1 MARILKALIILVIS
15 TATLPAQVKFLLDY
29 NAMTA
34 EYTVSM
40 MPERTWYAPK
50 NLTATGQ
57 VTLKATTGQFFV
69 KEVKSYVAG
78 TEWIDGGRVDS
89 PNESPT
95 YDYIFFNLRTLG
107 LVEMPYRAFKKTKLF
122 SFTIEANCARE
133 VMLVSNAEDAFLPPN
148 SRSVNIGNS
157 LGALG
162 ANGEAYIGNVSDL
175 PIFCPYANP
184 PKQETIIAADNN
196 NSPIQ
201 ITQSVIELIDEK
213 LLYPNPT
220 INEVT
225 IQFTWKGQIGQKD
238 ILVYNEAGELV
249 RLFQQNLKQGSNN
262 FTLDVSK
269 LDNGIYDFLLVD
281 KDKEQSLSLG
291 KVIKIQ

>member
-1 MARILKALIILVIS
+1 MARIFNALIILIIS

-29 NAMTA
+29 DANTD

-40 MPERTWYAPK
+40 MPERTWHSPK
-50 NLTATGQ
+50 NKTATGQ

-69 KEVKSYVAG
+69 KDIKSYIAD
-78 TEWIDGGRVDS
+78 TEWVPSGRVDS
-89 PNESPT
+89 PEESPN
-95 YDYIFFNLRTLG
+95 YDYVFFGLRTQG
-107 LVEMPYRAFKKTKLF
+107 LVELPYKAFKLTKLF
-122 SFTIEANCARE
+122 TFTIEANCARE
-133 VMLVSNAEDAFLPPN
+133 VMLVSNKEDAFLPPN

-175 PIFCPYANP
+175 PIFCPYADP
-184 PKQETIIAADNN
+184 PKKAEIIPAGNPTVVTTK
-196 NSPIQ
+196 PI
-201 ITQSVIELIDEK
+201 INLIDKK

-220 INEVT
+220 INEVNV
-225 IQFTWKGQIGQKD
+225 QLTWNGKNGKKD
-238 ILVYNEAGELV
+238 ILAYNEAGELV
-249 RLFQQNLKQGSNN
+249 RRFKQNLASGNNN

-269 LDNGIYDFLLVD
+269 LGNGVYDFLLVD
-281 KDKEQSLSLG
+281 KEQNLSLG

>member
-57 VTLKATTGQFFV
+57 VTLKATTQQFFV
-69 KEVKSYVAG
+69 KDIKSYVEG

-89 PNESPT
+89 PNESPK
-95 YDYIFFNLRTLG
+95 YDYVFFNLRTLG
-107 LVEMPYRAFKKTKLF
+107 LVEMPYRAFKQTKLF

-133 VMLVSNAEDAFLPPN
+133 VMLVSNTEDVFLPPN

-184 PKQETIIAADNN
+184 PKQETIIAAN

-201 ITQSVIELIDEK
+201 ITKSAIELIDEK

-220 INEVT
+220 INEVNV
-225 IQFTWKGQIGQKD
+225 QFTWKGQIGQKD

-249 RLFQQNLKQGSNN
+249 RLFKEDLQQGSNN

-269 LDNGIYDFLLVD
+269 LGNGIYDFLLVD
-281 KDKEQSLSLG
+281 KEENLSLG

>member
-29 NAMTA
+29 NAITA

-69 KEVKSYVAG
+69 KDVRSYIDG
-78 TEWIDGGRVDS
+78 TQWIDGGRVDS
-89 PNESPT
+89 PNENPT
-95 YDYIFFNLRTLG
+95 YDYVFFNLRTLG
-107 LVEMPYRAFKKTKLF
+107 LVEMPYKAFKKTKLF
-122 SFTIEANCARE
+122 TFTIEANCARE
-133 VMLVSNAEDAFLPPN
+133 VMLVNNVEDAFLPPN

-175 PIFCPYANP
+175 PIFCAYADP
-184 PKQETIIAADNN
+184 PKQEIIIAAGDNT
-196 NSPIQ
+196 PVQ
-201 ITQSVIELIDEK
+201 ITKSAMELIDEK

-220 INEVT
+220 INEVNV
-225 IQFTWKGQIGQKD
+225 QFIWKGQTGQKD

-249 RLFQQNLKQGSNN
+249 RLFQQDLQQGSNN

-269 LDNGIYDFLLVD
+269 LGNGIYDFLLVN

>member
-162 ANGEAYIGNVSDL
+162 LNVSDS
-175 PIFCPYANP
+175 FW
-184 PKQETIIAADNN
+184 EVII
-196 NSPIQ
+196 S
-201 ITQSVIELIDEK
+201 
-213 LLYPNPT
+213 Y
-220 INEVT
+220 
-225 IQFTWKGQIGQKD
+225 
-238 ILVYNEAGELV
+238 Y
-249 RLFQQNLKQGSNN
+249 
-262 FTLDVSK
+262 
-269 LDNGIYDFLLVD
+269 
-281 KDKEQSLSLG
+281 
-291 KVIKIQ
+291 

>member
-29 NAMTA
+29 NAMTD

-40 MPERTWYAPK
+40 MPERTWYPPD

-69 KEVKSYVAG
+69 KDIKSYVEG
-78 TEWIDGGRVDS
+78 TQWIPGGRVDS
-89 PNESPT
+89 PNESPR
-95 YDYIFFNLRTLG
+95 YDYVFFSLRTLG
-107 LVEMPYRAFKKTKLF
+107 LVEMPYKAFKKTKLF
-122 SFTIEANCARE
+122 TFTIEANCARE
-133 VMLVSNAEDAFLPPN
+133 VMLVNNTEDAFLPPN

-157 LGALG
+157 LGAVG
-162 ANGEAYIGNVSDL
+162 ANGEAYIGNISDL
-175 PIFCPYANP
+175 PIFCPYAAP
-184 PKQETIIAADNN
+184 PKQETILPVTDNHT
-196 NSPIQ
+196 PFQ
-201 ITQSVIELIDEK
+201 ITESALELMDEK

-220 INEVT
+220 INDVNL
-225 IQFTWKGQIGQKD
+225 QFTWKGQIGQKD

-249 RLFQQNLKQGSNN
+249 RSFQQDLQQGRNN

-269 LDNGIYDFLLVD
+269 LGNGIYDFLLVD
-281 KDKEQSLSLG
+281 KLKEQTLSLG

>member
-1 MARILKALIILVIS
+1 MARILNALIILIIS
-15 TATLPAQVKFLLDY
+15 TVTLPAQVKFLLEY
-29 NAMTA
+29 NANTD

-40 MPERTWYAPK
+40 MPERTWYSPK
-50 NLTATGQ
+50 NKTITGQ

-69 KEVKSYVAG
+69 KDIKSYVTD
-78 TEWIDGGRVDS
+78 TEWVPSGRVNHPVES
-89 PNESPT
+89 PN
-95 YDYIFFNLRTLG
+95 YDYIFFGLQTPG
-107 LVEMPYRAFKKTKLF
+107 LVEMPYQAFKRTKLF

-133 VMLVSNAEDAFLPPN
+133 VMLVSNTEDAFLPPN

-175 PIFCPYANP
+175 PLFCPYADP
-184 PKQETIIAADNN
+184 PKKAEVVPTGNPTAVTTKPIID
-196 NSPIQ
+196 
-201 ITQSVIELIDEK
+201 LIDKK

-220 INEVT
+220 INEVNV
-225 IQFTWKGQIGQKD
+225 QLTWNGNSGKKD
-238 ILVYNEAGELV
+238 ILAYNEAGELV
-249 RLFQQNLKQGSNN
+249 RHFQQDLAPGNNN

-269 LDNGIYDFLLVD
+269 LGNGIYDFLLVD
-281 KDKEQSLSLG
+281 KEQNLSLG

>member
-29 NAMTA
+29 NAITA

-69 KEVKSYVAG
+69 KDIKSYIAD
-78 TEWIDGGRVDS
+78 TKWSPSGRINS
-89 PNESPT
+89 PDESPK
-95 YDYIFFNLRTLG
+95 YDYVFFGLRTQG
-107 LVEMPYRAFKKTKLF
+107 LVEMPYHAFKKTKLF

-133 VMLVSNAEDAFLPPN
+133 VMLVSNTEDAFLPPN
-148 SRSVNIGNS
+148 SRRVNIGNS

-175 PIFCPYANP
+175 PIFCPYADP
-184 PKQETIIAADNN
+184 PKQETIIPVDDNK
-196 NSPIQ
+196 PVQ
-201 ITQSVIELIDEK
+201 ITQSLTKLIDEK
-213 LLYPNPT
+213 LIYPNPT
-220 INEVT
+220 INEVNL
-225 IQFTWKGQIGQKD
+225 QFTWKGQIGQKD

-249 RLFQQNLKQGSNN
+249 RLFQQDLQQGSNN

-269 LDNGIYDFLLVD
+269 LGNGIYDFILE
-281 KDKEQSLSLG
+281 DKEQNLSLG